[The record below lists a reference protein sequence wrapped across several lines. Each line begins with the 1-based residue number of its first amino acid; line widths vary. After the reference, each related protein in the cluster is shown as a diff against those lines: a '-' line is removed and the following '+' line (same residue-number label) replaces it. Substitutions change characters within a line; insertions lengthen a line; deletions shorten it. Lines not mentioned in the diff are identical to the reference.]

1 MQKQGKRSAGEK
13 SLGKNLAKLRKQYGY
28 KQTELAEKLNVS
40 QQIISNIENSK
51 SAPDI
56 ELLMQ
61 TADIYG
67 ITLDQL
73 VGREFVDKE
82 GSDGLQ
88 QRIINCLNGMDEKGR
103 KLVLELLKVVQN
115 QGNDDGSKQLF

>member
-56 ELLMQ
+56 ELLIQ

-73 VGREFVDKE
+73 VGREFVGKE